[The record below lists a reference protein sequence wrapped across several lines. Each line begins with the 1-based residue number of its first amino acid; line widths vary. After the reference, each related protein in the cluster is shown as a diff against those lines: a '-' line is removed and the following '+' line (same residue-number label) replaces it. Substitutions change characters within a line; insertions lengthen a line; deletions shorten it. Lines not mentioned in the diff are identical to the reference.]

1 MVTVL
6 YILFS
11 FLSFVLAA
19 PDLSF
24 ILFLPA
30 AAAAVCIAVAVYQKY

>member
-1 MVTVL
+1 MMVTVL
-6 YILFS
+6 YIIFS

-24 ILFLPA
+24 ILLP
-30 AAAAVCIAVAVYQKY
+30 AAAVCIAVAVYQKY